1 MTMVE
6 SAGKYCSACGES
18 IKAAAEICPHCG
30 VRQLSAPTTNESG
43 EKSFVAML
51 ILCFVLGGLGVH
63 RFYAGKTGTGILM
76 FLTLGGLGIW
86 TFIDFIVIVTSNFSD
101 KNGNKIRP

>member
-1 MTMVE
+1 
-6 SAGKYCSACGES
+6 
-18 IKAAAEICPHCG
+18 
-30 VRQLSAPTTNESG
+30 
-43 EKSFVAML
+43 ML

-76 FLTLGGLGIW
+76 FLTLGALGIW

>member
-6 SAGKYCSACGES
+6 SAGRYCSACGES

-30 VRQLSAPTTNESG
+30 VRQLSAPTSNESS

-76 FLTLGGLGIW
+76 FLTLGALGIW

>member
-1 MTMVE
+1 
-6 SAGKYCSACGES
+6 
-18 IKAAAEICPHCG
+18 
-30 VRQLSAPTTNESG
+30 
-43 EKSFVAML
+43 ML